1 MTDKYIIA
9 LDGPSSSGKS
19 TLAKKL
25 ADKLEIEYLNTGSM
39 YRAVTKYFLDKGII
53 EGDLIDFD
61 NIFSKINIEFD
72 KNKIFLN
79 GEDVTEEIRNDKITN
94 NVSWVSSIREVRE
107 FLVESQRQ
115 IAKDTSFILDGRDI
129 GTVVFPNARYKFFL
143 TASPRIRAQRRFNQ
157 GEIDKS
163 LDEIEKDIIK
173 RDKYDSNREVSP
185 LKRAD
190 DAIEIDN
197 SDLTIDQTI
206 DLMLEKMDGKNAL

>member
-1 MTDKYIIA
+1 
-9 LDGPSSSGKS
+9 
-19 TLAKKL
+19 
-25 ADKLEIEYLNTGSM
+25 
-39 YRAVTKYFLDKGII
+39 
-53 EGDLIDFD
+53 
-61 NIFSKINIEFD
+61 
-72 KNKIFLN
+72 
-79 GEDVTEEIRNDKITN
+79 NDKITN

-206 DLMLEKMDGKNAL
+206 DLMLEKMDG

>member
-61 NIFSKINIEFD
+61 NIFSKINIEFE